1 MKPLLPLLALLLL
14 TQAAIAAAP
23 TPQPTVFASLVEYR
37 DGILKVEMDTCGGQ
51 IQPVVE
57 FKAAE
62 EIITSDFVYGA
73 YLVKIRPSATR
84 SPHQLCPLMPSDR
97 FEFNLKTLF
106 KEWVASGK
114 ATENA
119 KVIMAKNGQLE
130 IVVMNFTTSIN
141 FKTSAQ

>member
-1 MKPLLPLLALLLL
+1 MKPLLPLLAFLLL
-14 TQAAIAAAP
+14 TQAAVAAEP
-23 TPQPTVFASLVEYR
+23 IPQPTVFADLVEYR

-51 IQPVVE
+51 VQPIVE

-62 EIITSDFVYGA
+62 EIVTSDLIYGA
-73 YLVKIRPSATR
+73 YLVKIRPSETR
-84 SPHQLCPLMPSDR
+84 GPHQLCPLMPADR
-97 FEFNLKTLF
+97 FEFNLKALF
-106 KEWVASGK
+106 KEWVASGR

-119 KVIMAKNGQLE
+119 KIIMAKNGQLE